1 MKKWAKRA
9 GIILILIGLCGS
21 LYLNFKLKPYYDNA
35 TQIQQMKI
43 KPGQYYRNNDK
54 SKKVI
59 VRDNLV
65 NINGQDFYM
74 IQSVDQGNPV
84 LTIQN
89 LRTNDTSIYKIEYG
103 NNKYILRLVKNGRVG
118 KIAFT
123 WNQ

>member
-1 MKKWAKRA
+1 MKIWLKR
-9 GIILILIGLCGS
+9 ILIFLLILCLSGS
-21 LYLNFKLKPYYDNA
+21 LYLNFKLKSYYDIANH
-35 TQIQQMKI
+35 IQQTKI
-43 KPGQYYRNNDK
+43 KPGQYYKNNDK

-59 VRDNLV
+59 VHDNLV

-74 IQSVDQGNPV
+74 IQSVDQGNTM

-89 LRTNDTSIYKIEYG
+89 LHTNSSFIYKIDYG